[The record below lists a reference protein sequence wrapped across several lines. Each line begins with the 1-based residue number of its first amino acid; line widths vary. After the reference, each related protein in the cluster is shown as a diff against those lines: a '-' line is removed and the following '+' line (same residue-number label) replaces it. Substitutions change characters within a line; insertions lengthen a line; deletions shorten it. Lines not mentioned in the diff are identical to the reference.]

1 MKRLV
6 NIASS
11 QTSEE
16 AKQARKHI
24 GIVKST
30 GMCVEDGN
38 RMKKGGVRAA
48 DPRVRRRL
56 RI

>member
-16 AKQARKHI
+16 AKQARKHM